1 MGFLTIMVSSLL
13 AVGTSTTPDE
23 PAAGRQVAQELT
35 VELTDGE
42 KKESTVRYWLFLP
55 ESYGKVRKRFPLMLF
70 LHGAGERGE
79 DLKKVKQWGPPKR
92 VEKQKDFPFIVASP
106 QCPRGRWWNTEEML
120 LLLDHLQSTLRVDVD
135 RVYVTGLSM
144 GGYGSWDLLARA
156 PERFAAAVPI
166 CGGGDPTTAAK
177 MKNVPVWAFHG
188 GADGIVPAKKSQAMV
203 DAIVEA
209 GGKLA
214 KLTIYPGVGHN
225 SWGETYA
232 NEKVYRWL
240 LSQQRKK
247 PGKGDGSR

>member
-1 MGFLTIMVSSLL
+1 
-13 AVGTSTTPDE
+13 
-23 PAAGRQVAQELT
+23 
-35 VELTDGE
+35 
-42 KKESTVRYWLFLP
+42 
-55 ESYGKVRKRFPLMLF
+55 
-70 LHGAGERGE
+70 
-79 DLKKVKQWGPPKR
+79 
-92 VEKQKDFPFIVASP
+92 
-106 QCPRGRWWNTEEML
+106 
-120 LLLDHLQSTLRVDVD
+120 
-135 RVYVTGLSM
+135 M